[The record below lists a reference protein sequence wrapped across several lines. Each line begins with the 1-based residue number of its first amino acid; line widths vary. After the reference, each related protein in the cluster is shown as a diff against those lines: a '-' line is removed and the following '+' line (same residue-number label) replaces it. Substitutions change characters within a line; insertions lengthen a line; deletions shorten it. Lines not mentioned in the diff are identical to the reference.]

1 MKAINKTKFAI
12 GTSLIAGLVTG
23 CATSENNLFGQEEL
37 SSGYM
42 NQADSAKEESMKKAK
57 DGACG
62 EGKCGGK
69 VAADVEKVKE
79 GACGD
84 NKMADDVKKT
94 VEGKCGEG
102 KCGENK

>member
-1 MKAINKTKFAI
+1 MKMINKTKFAI
-12 GTSLIAGLVTG
+12 GTSLVAGLVTG
-23 CATSENNLFGQEEL
+23 CTTSDTNLFGQEEL

-42 NQADSAKEESMKKAK
+42 NQADSAKEEAVTKVK

-69 VAADVEKVKE
+69 MMSDKEKVKE
-79 GACGD
+79 GTCGD
-84 NKMADDVKKT
+84 KKMVTDVEKA
-94 VEGKCGEG
+94 VEG

>member
-1 MKAINKTKFAI
+1 MKTINKTKFAI
-12 GTSLIAGLVTG
+12 GTSLVVGLVTG

-42 NQADSAKEESMKKAK
+42 NQADSAKEQGMKKAK

-62 EGKCGGK
+62 EGKCGAK
-69 VAADVEKVKE
+69 VEAAVEK
-79 GACGD
+79 A
-84 NKMADDVKKT
+84 A
-94 VEGKCGEG
+94 EGKCGEG